1 MAAEVVAWAAAMEAA
16 ATAATVAAAT
26 EVALAAHGGGGA
38 GGGDRGG
45 GEDVDLHE
53 QDTQR
58 RVSRLEVICCESDG
72 AHAVQCQTGKELDMR
87 VRWEA
92 EPCVCMA
99 VVGTAARAHCRP
111 TAFATAV
118 RRGGPL
124 VRTSPPRLTQRTD
137 GKGARHAC
145 GCDGNMS
152 RACAWPWLAPR
163 RARALLHGGCVASS
177 MMRLLLRCIRL
188 GLYLSRR
195 RSARDAPRPYVLQT
209 CIA

>member
-1 MAAEVVAWAAAMEAA
+1 MVAWAAAMEAA

-118 RRGGPL
+118 RRSACGGSDL
-124 VRTSPPRLTQRTD
+124 SAAAHAAHGWERGSTCMRVRWEYEPCVCMAVVGT
-137 GKGARHAC
+137 GARAHC
-145 GCDGNMS
+145 CTEGV
-152 RACAWPWLAPR
+152 W
-163 RARALLHGGCVASS
+163 H
-177 MMRLLLRCIRL
+177 
-188 GLYLSRR
+188 
-195 RSARDAPRPYVLQT
+195 RP
-209 CIA
+209 